1 MKPKDNV
8 PKLDA
13 FDIAF
18 VTICGQWQFPVYLFK
33 RKLSPFFAIVVLPV
47 L

>member
-13 FDIAF
+13 FEIGF
-18 VTICGQWQFPVYLFK
+18 VTFFGQKQFPVYLFK